1 MPDKEKTNNKTI
13 TIKEGI
19 DLFVIFTSNRES
31 KLSVIVKATILVK
44 TSSIKPIDRILCN
57 LLTNMNFRSNAFNKN
72 NVKVVVIEIAIILNI
87 CENNLIFQLAQ
98 ISDENSSSPN

>member
-1 MPDKEKTNNKTI
+1 MPDKEKTNNRTI

-19 DLFVIFTSNRES
+19 DLFVIFTSNRDS
-31 KLSVIVKATILVK
+31 KFSVILMK

-87 CENNLIFQLAQ
+87 CENNHIFQLAQ

>member
-1 MPDKEKTNNKTI
+1 MALLKRFENA
-13 TIKEGI
+13 EFGQ
-19 DLFVIFTSNRES
+19 
-31 KLSVIVKATILVK
+31 LSVIVKATILMK

-87 CENNLIFQLAQ
+87 CENNLI
-98 ISDENSSSPN
+98 SS